1 MKVYCRMLL
10 KSRLS
15 LKTMDYKRNRKK
27 YFWNLIPKNKMVFW
41 SETEE
46 EIETV
51 IWVCDAML
59 SLT

>member
-1 MKVYCRMLL
+1 MLL